1 MSLRALYLII
11 SDHPTIPLFCRKF
24 PTVEN
29 RLKKQMKHDYIPFPS
44 DKTLIH
50 CFYKSIIRQELLQE
64 TLKHQP
70 YEENIEIDHSK
81 FELLLKDIS
90 LDFSPE
96 YFEYYSDCPIVS
108 LTYTDSN
115 NTIQN
120 LWPCLYIK
128 KHKLYAI
135 VFPSIN
141 VDTYAQILSK
151 NNNDVFISKKQYET
165 CEASIAL
172 SFAFVDNLCNY
183 ISEMKTFDESKL
195 QLLIS
200 NMLPFGSIREI
211 NFNYMYELLMFHNQ
225 SNLIKKTLAAV
236 PYDDKSKVPGWIVN
250 VNKSGSDKF
259 YIEIKEELKYIKY
272 PKEHQVE
279 NKGCN
284 ILLCDIHCKAEL
296 HKVCEITFPI
306 KISNNNTNNNN
317 NSCYSC
323 LKNLRVH
330 PCAKIEDINTTLSE
344 STRIIFIPPN
354 NNFILGVSEI
364 ENIPNKDLPIKVS
377 LQLKE
382 ANQNEVKIYLKANI
396 ADNAIGKF
404 EYFYIVIP
412 LIHFG
417 NIVDTKIMVQVGE
430 VSLSDNKTSLYWD
443 LSNKI
448 VENTIVLSG
457 TVFFNG
463 NKQHHE
469 RAKGGITSDIRD
481 NNCYCKVC
489 FKLNDY
495 SMSGLVVDKNT
506 LLFYPK
512 LMPVVDIKKSFY
524 SNEFIVWNDL
534 SFNNYEIVIQ
544 KEEGIKLLNVNIDED
559 DYVK

>member
-1 MSLRALYLII
+1 ME
-11 SDHPTIPLFCRKF
+11 F
-24 PTVEN
+24 
-29 RLKKQMKHDYIPFPS
+29 
-44 DKTLIH
+44 
-50 CFYKSIIRQELLQE
+50 
-64 TLKHQP
+64 
-70 YEENIEIDHSK
+70 
-81 FELLLKDIS
+81 
-90 LDFSPE
+90 
-96 YFEYYSDCPIVS
+96 
-108 LTYTDSN
+108 
-115 NTIQN
+115 
-120 LWPCLYIK
+120 
-128 KHKLYAI
+128 
-135 VFPSIN
+135 
-141 VDTYAQILSK
+141 
-151 NNNDVFISKKQYET
+151 
-165 CEASIAL
+165 
-172 SFAFVDNLCNY
+172 
-183 ISEMKTFDESKL
+183 
-195 QLLIS
+195 
-200 NMLPFGSIREI
+200 
-211 NFNYMYELLMFHNQ
+211 
-225 SNLIKKTLAAV
+225 
-236 PYDDKSKVPGWIVN
+236 
-250 VNKSGSDKF
+250 
-259 YIEIKEELKYIKY
+259 
-272 PKEHQVE
+272 
-279 NKGCN
+279 
-284 ILLCDIHCKAEL
+284 
-296 HKVCEITFPI
+296 
-306 KISNNNTNNNN
+306 
-317 NSCYSC
+317 
-323 LKNLRVH
+323 
-330 PCAKIEDINTTLSE
+330 
-344 STRIIFIPPN
+344 N

-396 ADNAIGKF
+396 VDNAIGKF

-495 SMSGLVVDKNT
+495 SMSGFVVDKNT